1 MVSLKA
7 LSSELV
13 QAKNAKGL
21 SDLAL
26 AKASG
31 VTRQSI
37 ARALSGKE
45 NFGVTSL
52 LSIADALGLVVML
65 VPAEAAQALRDIH
78 AHNTST
84 PEPSIPSV
92 VDQIKNL

>member
-1 MVSLKA
+1 MSSLKT
-7 LSSELV
+7 LSSELAE
-13 QAKNAKGL
+13 AKHAKGL

-26 AKASG
+26 AKAAG

-37 ARALSGKE
+37 ARVLSGHE

-65 VPAEAAQALRDIH
+65 VPAEAAKALCGSH
-78 AHNTST
+78 KST
-84 PEPSIPSV
+84 ASEPSIPSLI
-92 VDQIKNL
+92 DQFKNL